1 MKLERRL
8 KTARDQTRLPIL
20 EAQVLFGFAFHGA
33 FQELFGALPAASRFT
48 HCAGL
53 LHFLAATAS

>member
-53 LHFLAATAS
+53 G